1 MAPTPSTSF
10 GSDRGCDQKRSLHD
24 TPALLSPEQTDCSDT
39 DNNKSP
45 KSTADRVDNDT
56 TERAFEVV
64 WSSFCALPTDSYPT
78 FHFRNSCSFDLLR
91 DRFEDREGLSQYV
104 DDKVRFDWNA
114 DTGDLV
120 LRLMPTFVH
129 DNFQDSVKSVLE
141 AELHRV
147 AEQYPELEPTCRK
160 IIPGG
165 HSSVTQRTH
174 RFNKSPDGQ
183 FAFKGAKTSPFI
195 FEVAYSEEE
204 KGLLNKIHE
213 YFLEVPGCTVLSFD
227 LNYAV
232 PSARRVEGYTHA
244 ASVSLAT
251 SMPDPDPDDPGF
263 VAVEALVE
271 AEMFRHAGQAIQG
284 NLEIPF
290 KLFVPLEQR
299 EELPE
304 SANNAS
310 VCIRFA
316 DLARFLSDAEEQQR
330 IRDATPEP
338 TRPVRGI
345 RWRKR
350 DGNVITTLVPE
361 PRRPRTRST
370 STRSESIR
378 SASTRSRGPSR
389 RPQRLRLASNHQV
402 GE

>member
-10 GSDRGCDQKRSLHD
+10 GSDHSCDQKRLLRD
-24 TPALLSPEQTDCSDT
+24 TSALLSPEQTDCSDT
-39 DNNKSP
+39 DDKSP
-45 KSTADRVDNDT
+45 KSAANRVDDDT
-56 TERAFEVV
+56 IGRAFEVV
-64 WSSFCALPTDSYPT
+64 WSSFCALPTESYPT
-78 FHFRNSCSFDLLR
+78 FHFNNSDSFGLLR
-91 DRFEDREGLSQYV
+91 ERFEGHEGLSQYV
-104 DDKVRFDWNA
+104 DDKVRLDWNA

-129 DNFQDSVKSVLE
+129 DSFQDSVKSVLE
-141 AELHRV
+141 AELKRV
-147 AEQYPELEPTCRK
+147 AKQYPELEPTCRK

-165 HSSVTQRTH
+165 HSSVTQTTH

-183 FAFKGAKTSPFI
+183 FAFKGVKTSPFI

-204 KGLLNKIHE
+204 KGLLNKIYE

-227 LNYAV
+227 LNYAA
-232 PSARRVEGYTHA
+232 PSARRVEGYTHG

-251 SMPDPDPDDPGF
+251 SMPDPDPGDPGF
-263 VAVEALVE
+263 VVVEALVE
-271 AEMFRHAGQAIQG
+271 VEIFRQAGQAIQG

-316 DLARFLSDAEEQQR
+316 NLARFLSDAEEQQR

-338 TRPVRGI
+338 IRPVRGI

-350 DGNVITTLVPE
+350 DGNVIITLALE

-370 STRSESIR
+370 STRSGSIR
-378 SASTRSRGPSR
+378 SASTRSRGLSR
-389 RPQRLRLASNHQV
+389 RSQRLRSARSY
-402 GE
+402 